1 MGRSRHAA
9 RLPRARTRSE
19 GSRIHA
25 RSTARTS
32 TRCTQTACQTCTAKW
47 QAVPRP
53 AAQRSEGSFVA
64 FRGRRAVANIV
75 CLSAGT
81 RMRRCTCCR
90 GAARVARG
98 RGAVVRPASR
108 GAGPRASAPPSL
120 AAALARGEAEAR
132 AARGDPRRRH
142 KHSRG
147 TSNTKVK
154 LSTCCA
160 TANVNPF
167 ASAFE
172 LP

>member
-64 FRGRRAVANIV
+64 FRGRRAVANIACLALAHV
-75 CLSAGT
+75 CVAAPAVGAPGA
-81 RMRRCTCCR
+81 RC
-90 GAARVARG
+90 GGVARVPRRRTARLSSPLPP
-98 RGAVVRPASR
+98 RRSR
-108 GAGPRASAPPSL
+108 
-120 AAALARGEAEAR
+120 ARREAEAR

-160 TANVNPF
+160 TADVNPF